1 MAILRS
7 SHWCIVQRVGSGQFD
22 RRQEGSSA
30 AEGGQGIRG
39 PEEAMKGVVFLG
51 DRKLELREFP
61 DPTPG
66 PRDVILEI
74 KASGMCGSDLHNYR
88 ASAQPA
94 GAVTGGIKRE
104 AGMIAGHEPCGIV
117 AAVGAGVTEKEARVG
132 QRVMNHHYEGCG
144 NCKHCRA
151 GWTQMCLAGTVV
163 FGSGGHGAHAKNMK
177 VPVSTLVPLPD
188 SLSFVT
194 GAAISCGTG
203 TAWGALKRINLQG
216 GETIAIFGQGPVG
229 LSATQLAVDMGARV
243 IAIDVAPERRKLAQA
258 FGAHEEID
266 PKAGDVVAAIRSL
279 THGAGAHKTP
289 DASPAPDARAAAVRT
304 VRSWGTACF
313 VGERG
318 QVTLDVSPD
327 LLRRQVT
334 LVGSWTFSKQGQAEC
349 AEFVADR
356 NVDVEKLFTHRWR
369 LEQAEEAYK
378 LFDTQTTGKAVI
390 LPS

>member
-66 PRDVILEI
+66 PRDVVLEI

-88 ASAQPA
+88 APA
-94 GAVTGGIKRE
+94 HAPGTVTGGIKRQ
-104 AGMIAGHEPCGIV
+104 AGMIAGHEPCG
-117 AAVGAGVTEKEARVG
+117 
-132 QRVMNHHYEGCG
+132 
-144 NCKHCRA
+144 
-151 GWTQMCLAGTVV
+151 VV
-163 FGSGGHGAHAKNMK
+163 
-177 VPVSTLVPLPD
+177 VV
-188 SLSFVT
+188 
-194 GAAISCGTG
+194 
-203 TAWGALKRINLQG
+203 
-216 GETIAIFGQGPVG
+216 
-229 LSATQLAVDMGARV
+229 MGARV

-258 FGAHEEID
+258 FGAHEVID
-266 PKAGDVVAAIRSL
+266 PRSGDVVAAIRDL
-279 THGAGAHKTP
+279 THGEGAHKTL
-289 DASPAPDARAAAVRT
+289 DASSAPDARAAAVRA

-334 LVGSWTFSKQGQAEC
+334 LVGSWTFSRQGQAEC

-356 NVDVEKLFTHRWR
+356 NVDVEKLFTHRWK
-369 LEQAEEAYK
+369 LEQAEDAYK